1 MCFSLIESIVYSSKE
16 EKFMEKG
23 KVKFFNAEK
32 GFGFII
38 NESNNEEL
46 FVHFSGIVSEG
57 YKTLEDGEAVTFDIE
72 NGPRGLQAINVKV
85 I

>member
-1 MCFSLIESIVYSSKE
+1 MES
-16 EKFMEKG
+16 G

-38 NESNNEEL
+38 NDSNNEEL

-57 YKTLEDGEAVTFDIE
+57 YKTLNEGQVVTFDIE
-72 NGPRGLQAINVKV
+72 MGQRGPQAINVKGL
-85 I
+85 